1 MPLKVN
7 IYFGFCHLIW
17 IERFHHFDTLCPF
30 PCGHLWEQP
39 PTSPATSILQHQHN
53 SKERKGYKIKVGKK
67 VSSSLTEVGRDLLRS
82 PSPTPWH
89 GQSQLLERG
98 RTRKGGSGTKSKAST
113 LSDNCSGGDMAP
125 EQIFSLRRKSQWE
138 ETEGQLIWISFMDA
152 GIEVPRGE
160 IVNTET
166 VSLRKK
172 STHTK
177 KRGDGNKGPS
187 KKREM
192 EAATSWKKKCTKTDS
207 RLCW

>member
-1 MPLKVN
+1 
-7 IYFGFCHLIW
+7 
-17 IERFHHFDTLCPF
+17 
-30 PCGHLWEQP
+30 
-39 PTSPATSILQHQHN
+39 
-53 SKERKGYKIKVGKK
+53 
-67 VSSSLTEVGRDLLRS
+67 
-82 PSPTPWH
+82 
-89 GQSQLLERG
+89 
-98 RTRKGGSGTKSKAST
+98 
-113 LSDNCSGGDMAP
+113 MAP

-187 KKREM
+187 KKREV
-192 EAATSWKKKCTKTDS
+192 EAATSWKKKRTKTDS

>member
-17 IERFHHFDTLCPF
+17 IEQFHHFDTLCPF

-53 SKERKGYKIKVGKK
+53 IKERKGHKIKVGKK

-177 KRGDGNKGPS
+177 KKRRWKQGPQ
-187 KKREM
+187 
-192 EAATSWKKKCTKTDS
+192 
-207 RLCW
+207 

>member
-39 PTSPATSILQHQHN
+39 PASSATSILQHQHN

-89 GQSQLLERG
+89 GQSQLLEGLEGGQG
-98 RTRKGGSGTKSKAST
+98 REVLAPRAKLPLCQTAVQVAIWHLSRYFHWGGKVSG
-113 LSDNCSGGDMAP
+113 
-125 EQIFSLRRKSQWE
+125 RRLK
-138 ETEGQLIWISFMDA
+138 D
-152 GIEVPRGE
+152 
-160 IVNTET
+160 
-166 VSLRKK
+166 
-172 STHTK
+172 
-177 KRGDGNKGPS
+177 
-187 KKREM
+187 
-192 EAATSWKKKCTKTDS
+192 SWFGYHS
-207 RLCW
+207 WMLE